1 MKHLT
6 RIVAMLALAASF
18 GASAQDKRA
27 QDIGVAAPLT
37 QASRAVVLTQ
47 DTKWVNVKKGETIK
61 FVVKNSGKIKHEMV
75 LGSMKELKEHGEMMK
90 KMPEMEH
97 ADANQVTLDPGKTGE
112 LVWQFTK
119 AGKFDFACLQPGHFE
134 AGMKGK
140 VAVK

>member
-27 QDIGVAAPLT
+27 QEIGVAAPLT

-61 FVVKNSGKIKHEMV
+61 FVAGSVEFAWTFDGYGTRPLDLREVAPGGALSGPVMV
-75 LGSMKELKEHGEMMK
+75 YVAPPTGSRT
-90 KMPEMEH
+90 
-97 ADANQVTLDPGKTGE
+97 N
-112 LVWQFTK
+112 
-119 AGKFDFACLQPGHFE
+119 
-134 AGMKGK
+134 
-140 VAVK
+140 